1 MTTMLKADRFRIKKP
16 VTPAIVPL
24 AAPPESLFDQP
35 DDGFGA
41 APYPTATAAAA
52 GDPTHT
58 TGPPD
63 TAIDAIRREGLT
75 GRQLRLARRMAQLHG
90 LPATSDFDAVRLL
103 RANGLNPFS
112 RNAVVDVVE
121 GTAAPD
127 TINPAPPAGPK
138 PSTALT
144 ALKNDGVKLPQTVKP
159 IQVPSTEMRAESSHA
174 AEMMRMQ
181 QDLAKRRRRRSLLLL
196 VRLMVFVMLPTFI
209 AGYYYYMIA
218 TPMFEA
224 KSAFIIQQADG
235 AVTAGGAPSAGGL
248 FGGAIE
254 ANKEASGA
262 QDLLQSRDGLQRLD
276 ADMGFIAV
284 FSEPRIDT
292 IQRLSADSSFE
303 DAYSIYK
310 RMVKVSYDPTEGLI
324 RLTVLAPDP
333 QLSVDFTRALIGYAE
348 EEIDKLSR
356 RKREDQMNDAMA
368 SYADA
373 ETKLLEAQQK
383 LVALQEQSQ
392 VISSEV
398 EVQLISTQIGQLETQ
413 LSTDRLSLAQMES
426 NATPNEARMDPIR
439 RRIQALEAEIA
450 ILRSRMTEGS
460 ADKQSL
466 AQVQGELLVAAANV
480 ETRQLMLSSTL
491 QQLETARIEANRQV
505 RYLAVTQQPIA
516 QDEAAYPRAFENTV
530 VAMLVFAGIYLM
542 IAMTTAIL
550 REQVAS

>member
-1 MTTMLKADRFRIKKP
+1 MTTMLKASRFRIRKP
-16 VTPAIVPL
+16 DVPA
-24 AAPPESLFDQP
+24 AAPRTAGPEALFDRP

-41 APYPTATAAAA
+41 APFPTATNA
-52 GDPTHT
+52 T
-58 TGPPD
+58 TPPPD
-63 TAIDAIRREGLT
+63 TEIDAIRREGLT
-75 GRQLRLARRMAQLHG
+75 GRQLRLARRMSQLHG
-90 LPATSDFDAVRLL
+90 LPATSDFDSVRLL
-103 RANGLNPFS
+103 RARGLNPFG
-112 RNAVVDVVE
+112 RNAVVDIVE
-121 GTAAPD
+121 GTPAAV
-127 TINPAPPAGPK
+127 APKA

-144 ALKNDGVKLPQTVKP
+144 ALQGDGIKLPQTVKP
-159 IQVPSTEMRAESSHA
+159 IQVPSTEVRAENNHA

-181 QDLAKRRRRRSLLLL
+181 QDLMRRRRRRSLLLM
-196 VRLMVFVMLPTFI
+196 VRLMVFVLLPTFV

-218 TPMFEA
+218 TPMYET

-276 ADMGFIAV
+276 ADLNFIDV
-284 FSEPRIDT
+284 FSQPEIDT

-303 DAYSIYK
+303 DAYRIYK

-324 RLTVLAPDP
+324 RLTVLAPEP
-333 QLSVDFTRALIGYAE
+333 QLAVDFTRALIGYAE
-348 EEIDKLSR
+348 EEIDKLSQ
-356 RKREDQMNDAMA
+356 RKRTDQMDDAMA
-368 SYADA
+368 SYTDA
-373 ETKLLEAQQK
+373 EAKLLEAQQK
-383 LVALQEQSQ
+383 LVALQEQSE
-392 VISSEV
+392 VLSSEV
-398 EVQLISTQIGQLETQ
+398 EIQLISAQIGQLETQ

-426 NATPNEARMDPIR
+426 NDNPNEARMDPVR
-439 RRIQALEAEIA
+439 RRIQAVEAEIA

-460 ADKQSL
+460 TDKQSL
-466 AQVQGELLVAAANV
+466 AQVQGQLLVEQANV
-480 ETRQLMLSSTL
+480 QTRQMMLASTL

-530 VAMLVFAGIYLM
+530 VAMLIFAGIYLM
-542 IAMTTAIL
+542 VAMTAAIL

>member
-1 MTTMLKADRFRIKKP
+1 MTTMLKASRFRIRKP
-16 VTPAIVPL
+16 DLPAVAPR
-24 AAPPESLFDQP
+24 AAGPEALFERP

-41 APYPTATAAAA
+41 GPFPTAANA
-52 GDPTHT
+52 T
-58 TGPPD
+58 TPPPD
-63 TAIDAIRREGLT
+63 TEIDAIRREGLT

-103 RANGLNPFS
+103 RARGLNPFG
-112 RNAVVDVVE
+112 RNAVVDIVE
-121 GTAAPD
+121 GTPATDAPK
-127 TINPAPPAGPK
+127 A

-144 ALKNDGVKLPQTVKP
+144 ALQGDGIKLPQTVKP
-159 IQVPSTEMRAESSHA
+159 IQVPSTEVRAENSHA

-181 QDLAKRRRRRSLLLL
+181 QDLMKRRRRRSLLLM

-218 TPMFEA
+218 TPMFET

-276 ADMGFIAV
+276 ADLNFIDV
-284 FSEPRIDT
+284 FSRPEIDT

-310 RMVKVSYDPTEGLI
+310 RMIKVSYDPTEGLI

-333 QLSVDFTRALIGYAE
+333 QLAVDFTRALIGYAE
-348 EEIDKLSR
+348 EEIDKLSQ
-356 RKREDQMNDAMA
+356 RKRTDQMDDAMA
-368 SYADA
+368 SYTDA
-373 ETKLLEAQQK
+373 EAKLLEAQQK
-383 LVALQEQSQ
+383 LVALQEQSE
-392 VISSEV
+392 VLSSEV
-398 EVQLISTQIGQLETQ
+398 EIQLISTQIGQLETQ

-426 NATPNEARMDPIR
+426 NDTPNEARMDPIR
-439 RRIQALEAEIA
+439 RRIQAVEAEIA

-460 ADKQSL
+460 TGKQSL
-466 AQVQGELLVAAANV
+466 AQVQGQLLVEQANV
-480 ETRQLMLSSTL
+480 QTRQMMLASTL

-530 VAMLVFAGIYLM
+530 VAMLIFAGIYLM
-542 IAMTTAIL
+542 VAMTAAIL

>member
-1 MTTMLKADRFRIKKP
+1 MTTMLKASRFRIRKP
-16 VTPAIVPL
+16 DLPAVAPR
-24 AAPPESLFDQP
+24 AAGPEALFERP

-41 APYPTATAAAA
+41 GPFPTAANA
-52 GDPTHT
+52 T
-58 TGPPD
+58 TPPPD
-63 TAIDAIRREGLT
+63 TEIDAIRREGLT

-103 RANGLNPFS
+103 RARGLNPFG
-112 RNAVVDVVE
+112 RNAVVDIVE
-121 GTAAPD
+121 GTPATDAPK
-127 TINPAPPAGPK
+127 A

-144 ALKNDGVKLPQTVKP
+144 ALQGDGIKLPQTVKP
-159 IQVPSTEMRAESSHA
+159 IQVPSTEVRAENSHA

-181 QDLAKRRRRRSLLLL
+181 QDLMKRRRRRSLLLM

-218 TPMFEA
+218 TPMFET

-276 ADMGFIAV
+276 ADLNFIDV
-284 FSEPRIDT
+284 FSRPEIDT

-310 RMVKVSYDPTEGLI
+310 RMIKVSYDPTEGLI

-333 QLSVDFTRALIGYAE
+333 QLAVDFTRALIGYAE
-348 EEIDKLSR
+348 EEIDKLSQ
-356 RKREDQMNDAMA
+356 RKRTDQMDDAMA
-368 SYADA
+368 SYTDA
-373 ETKLLEAQQK
+373 EAKLLEAQQK
-383 LVALQEQSQ
+383 LVALQEQSE
-392 VISSEV
+392 VLSSEV
-398 EVQLISTQIGQLETQ
+398 EIQLISTQIGQLETQ

-426 NATPNEARMDPIR
+426 NDTPNEARMDPIR
-439 RRIQALEAEIA
+439 RRIQAVEAEIA

-460 ADKQSL
+460 AGKQSL
-466 AQVQGELLVAAANV
+466 AQVQGQLLVEQANV
-480 ETRQLMLSSTL
+480 QTRQMMLASTL

-530 VAMLVFAGIYLM
+530 VAMLIFAGIYLM
-542 IAMTTAIL
+542 VAMTAAIL

>member
-1 MTTMLKADRFRIKKP
+1 MTTMLKASRFRIRKP
-16 VTPAIVPL
+16 DVPA
-24 AAPPESLFDQP
+24 AAPRTAGPEALFDRP

-41 APYPTATAAAA
+41 APFPTATNA
-52 GDPTHT
+52 T
-58 TGPPD
+58 TPPPD
-63 TAIDAIRREGLT
+63 TEIDAIRREGLT

-90 LPATSDFDAVRLL
+90 LPATSDFDSVRLL
-103 RANGLNPFS
+103 RARGLNPFG
-112 RNAVVDVVE
+112 RNAVVDIVE
-121 GTAAPD
+121 GTPAAV
-127 TINPAPPAGPK
+127 APKA

-144 ALKNDGVKLPQTVKP
+144 ALQGDGIKLPQTVKP
-159 IQVPSTEMRAESSHA
+159 IQVPSTEVRAENNHA

-181 QDLAKRRRRRSLLLL
+181 QDLMRRRRRRSLLLM
-196 VRLMVFVMLPTFI
+196 VRLMVFVLLPTFV

-218 TPMFEA
+218 TPMYET

-276 ADMGFIAV
+276 ADLNFIDV
-284 FSEPRIDT
+284 FSQPEIDT

-324 RLTVLAPDP
+324 RLTVLAPEP
-333 QLSVDFTRALIGYAE
+333 QLAVDFTRALIGYAE
-348 EEIDKLSR
+348 EEIDKLSQ
-356 RKREDQMNDAMA
+356 RKRTDQMDDAMA
-368 SYADA
+368 SYTDA
-373 ETKLLEAQQK
+373 EAKLLEAQQK
-383 LVALQEQSQ
+383 LVALQEQSE
-392 VISSEV
+392 VLSSEV
-398 EVQLISTQIGQLETQ
+398 EIQLISAQIGQLETQ

-426 NATPNEARMDPIR
+426 NDNPNEARMDPVR
-439 RRIQALEAEIA
+439 RRIQAVEAEIA

-460 ADKQSL
+460 TDKQSL
-466 AQVQGELLVAAANV
+466 AQVQGQLLVEQANV
-480 ETRQLMLSSTL
+480 QTRQMMLASTL

-530 VAMLVFAGIYLM
+530 VAMLIFAGIYLM
-542 IAMTTAIL
+542 VAMTAAIL

>member
-1 MTTMLKADRFRIKKP
+1 MTTMLTASRFRIRKP
-16 VTPAIVPL
+16 DTVAPAPQ
-24 AAPPESLFDQP
+24 APGPEDLFERP

-41 APYPTATAAAA
+41 GPFPTAA
-52 GDPTHT
+52 GANAT
-58 TGPPD
+58 TPPPD
-63 TAIDAIRREGLT
+63 TEIDAIRREGLT

-103 RANGLNPFS
+103 RNKGLNPFS

-121 GTAAPD
+121 ASPVNEANASPQ
-127 TINPAPPAGPK
+127 PQPQAQPQPK
-138 PSTALT
+138 STALT
-144 ALKNDGVKLPQTVKP
+144 ALQGDGVKLPQTVKP
-159 IQVPSTEMRAESSHA
+159 IQVPSTEVRAENSHA

-181 QDLAKRRRRRSLLLL
+181 KELVRRRQRRSLLLM
-196 VRLMVFVMLPTFI
+196 VRLMIFVMLPTFI

-218 TPMFEA
+218 TPMYET

-235 AVTAGGAPSAGGL
+235 AVTAGGAPAAGGL

-276 ADMGFIAV
+276 ADLNFVEV
-284 FSEPRIDT
+284 FSRPEIDT
-292 IQRLSADSSFE
+292 IQRLSADSTFE

-333 QLSVDFTRALIGYAE
+333 QLAVDFTNALIGYAE

-373 ETKLLEAQQK
+373 EIKLLEAQQK
-383 LVALQEQSQ
+383 LVALQEQNA
-392 VISSEV
+392 VLSSEV

-413 LSTDRLSLAQMES
+413 LSADRLSLAQMES
-426 NATPNEARMDPIR
+426 NQNPNEARMDPVR
-439 RRIQALEAEIA
+439 RRIQAVEAEIA
-450 ILRSRMTEGS
+450 ILRARMTEGS
-460 ADKQSL
+460 ANKSSL

-480 ETRQLMLSSTL
+480 ETRQMMLASTL

-516 QDEAAYPRAFENTV
+516 QDEPAYPRAFENTV
-530 VAMLVFAGIYLM
+530 VAMLIFAGIYLM
-542 IAMTTAIL
+542 VAMTTAIL

>member
-1 MTTMLKADRFRIKKP
+1 MTTMLKASRFRIRKP
-16 VTPAIVPL
+16 DVPA
-24 AAPPESLFDQP
+24 AAPRTAGPESLFDRP

-41 APYPTATAAAA
+41 APFPTATNA
-52 GDPTHT
+52 T
-58 TGPPD
+58 TPPPD
-63 TAIDAIRREGLT
+63 TEIDAIRREGLT

-90 LPATSDFDAVRLL
+90 LPATSDFDSVRLL
-103 RANGLNPFS
+103 RARGLNPFG
-112 RNAVVDVVE
+112 RNAVVDIVE
-121 GTAAPD
+121 GTPAAV
-127 TINPAPPAGPK
+127 APKA

-144 ALKNDGVKLPQTVKP
+144 ALQGDGIKLPQTVKP
-159 IQVPSTEMRAESSHA
+159 IQVPSTEVRAENNHA

-181 QDLAKRRRRRSLLLL
+181 QDLMRRRRRRSLLLM
-196 VRLMVFVMLPTFI
+196 VRLMVFVLLPTFV

-218 TPMFEA
+218 TPMYET

-276 ADMGFIAV
+276 ADLNFIDV
-284 FSEPRIDT
+284 FSQPEIDT

-324 RLTVLAPDP
+324 RLTVLAPEP
-333 QLSVDFTRALIGYAE
+333 QLAVDFTRALIGYAE
-348 EEIDKLSR
+348 EEIDKLSQ
-356 RKREDQMNDAMA
+356 RKRTDQMDDAMA
-368 SYADA
+368 SYTDA
-373 ETKLLEAQQK
+373 EAKLLEAQQK
-383 LVALQEQSQ
+383 LVALQEQSE
-392 VISSEV
+392 VLSSEV
-398 EVQLISTQIGQLETQ
+398 EIQLISAQIGQLETQ

-426 NATPNEARMDPIR
+426 NDNPNEARMDPVR
-439 RRIQALEAEIA
+439 RRIQAVEAEIA

-460 ADKQSL
+460 TDKQSL
-466 AQVQGELLVAAANV
+466 AQVQGQLLVEQANV
-480 ETRQLMLSSTL
+480 QTRQMMLASTL

-530 VAMLVFAGIYLM
+530 VAMLIFAGIYLM
-542 IAMTTAIL
+542 VAMTAAIL

>member
-1 MTTMLKADRFRIKKP
+1 MTTMLKASRFRIRKP
-16 VTPAIVPL
+16 ETVLPAAR
-24 AAPPESLFDQP
+24 AAGPETLFDQP
-35 DDGFGA
+35 DDGFGT
-41 APYPTATAAAA
+41 APFPTAAANTA
-52 GDPTHT
+52 AA
-58 TGPPD
+58 PPD
-63 TAIDAIRREGLT
+63 TEMDAIRREGLT

-103 RANGLNPFS
+103 RAKGLNPFDRS
-112 RNAVVDVVE
+112 AVVDIVE
-121 GTAAPD
+121 GSPVAGTLAGGAAL
-127 TINPAPPAGPK
+127 PPT
-138 PSTALT
+138 STALT
-144 ALKNDGVKLPQTVKP
+144 AVQGDGVKLPQTIKP
-159 IQVPSTEMRAESSHA
+159 IQVPSTEVRAENNHA

-181 QDLAKRRRRRSLLLL
+181 QDLMRRRRRRSLLLA
-196 VRLMVFVMLPTFI
+196 VRLLIFVMLPTFL
-209 AGYYYYMIA
+209 AGYYYFAIA

-235 AVTAGGAPSAGGL
+235 AITAGGAPAAGGL

-276 ADMGFIAV
+276 ADLDFIEV
-284 FSEPRIDT
+284 FSQPEIDT

-333 QLSVDFTRALIGYAE
+333 QLAVDFTRALIGYAE
-348 EEIDKLSR
+348 QEIDKLSK

-368 SYADA
+368 SYTDA
-373 ETKLLEAQQK
+373 EVKLLEAQQK
-383 LVALQEQSQ
+383 LVTLQEQSE
-392 VISSEV
+392 VLSSEV
-398 EVQLISTQIGQLETQ
+398 EIQLISAQIGQLETQ

-426 NATPNEARMDPIR
+426 NDNPNEARMDPIR
-439 RRIQALEAEIA
+439 RRIQAVQAEIA

-466 AQVQGELLVAAANV
+466 AQVQGQLLVEQANV
-480 ETRQLMLSSTL
+480 QTRQMMLASTL

-505 RYLAVTQQPIA
+505 RYLAITQEPIA

-530 VAMLVFAGIYLM
+530 VAMLIFAGIYLM